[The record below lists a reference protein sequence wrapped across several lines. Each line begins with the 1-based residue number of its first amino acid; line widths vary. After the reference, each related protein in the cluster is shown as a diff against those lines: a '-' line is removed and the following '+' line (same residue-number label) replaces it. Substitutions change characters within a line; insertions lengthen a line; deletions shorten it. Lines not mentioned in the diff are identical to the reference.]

1 MTSTSVSPLL
11 SSTSS
16 PTILTLQALP
26 SNRFSLFPE
35 KRQTYGYQRSL
46 HNAST
51 MLAFANYRASP
62 TAPDIVLPCS
72 ESDTNSAVRTVQRSP
87 LHDGLFQKASRIS
100 TALRYGR
107 FVACF
112 NLYPAT
118 THDLAVNDLLWRV
131 AHDGE
136 YDPQIGNHLLQ
147 YNVMALA
154 FPTAFY
160 AFLSSVSK
168 QHLDRC
174 VLQVLAL
181 IAEGEDA
188 EGLNLMKHELE
199 PTLWQKLEHY
209 MQQTQTENRNSSEL
223 NESLESADQSY
234 RQLMIDV
241 EMLLRFCYRSPWKIE
256 VFASFVTPR
265 DMALILP
272 DLELNSKSMRNGPTV
287 NPILSGI
294 SSTNVLTDRPLVR
307 SSARRPVWGV
317 GNIRNTPSSSP
328 IFPSNS
334 VLSHKQ
340 HTLAERLSNKKLAF
354 WTQFLHWRIYRR
366 VLVQNCDIHPSVVAE
381 ALLSAIEDGS
391 VDDALRRAL
400 TVMCCAC
407 VQGNLLSSLPKEVVF
422 RYIAPYVLLAG

>member
-1 MTSTSVSPLL
+1 MQLL
-11 SSTSS
+11 SSSS
-16 PTILTLQALP
+16 PSSSSAIVTLQGLP
-26 SNRFSLFPE
+26 TSRFSLYPG
-35 KRQTYGYQRSL
+35 KRRSYGHQRSL

-51 MLAFANYRASP
+51 MLAFANYRANP
-62 TAPDIVLPCS
+62 TAPDLVLPCS
-72 ESDTNSAVRTVQRSP
+72 ESNTTSAVRTVQRLP
-87 LHDGLFQKASRIS
+87 QHDALFYKASRIS

-118 THDLAVNDLLWRV
+118 AHDLAVNDLLWRV
-131 AHDGE
+131 AHEGE
-136 YDPQIGNHLLQ
+136 YDPQIGNSLLR

-154 FPTAFY
+154 FPTPFY

-168 QHLDRC
+168 EHLDQC

-181 IAEGEDA
+181 IAEGEDS

-199 PTLWQKLEHY
+199 PTLWAKLEQY
-209 MQQTQTENRNSSEL
+209 MQQTQIVNQNDVETSEAQ
-223 NESLESADQSY
+223 EHADQTY
-234 RQLMIDV
+234 KQLMVDV

-272 DLELNSKSMRNGPTV
+272 DLELDSRCLRNGTPV
-287 NPILSGI
+287 NPTLSSI
-294 SSTNVLTDRPLVR
+294 SSSDVSTDRPLVR
-307 SSARRPVWGV
+307 SSARRPVWALGGV
-317 GNIRNTPSSSP
+317 GGIRASSP
-328 IFPSNS
+328 TLSSNCPIQ
-334 VLSHKQ
+334 KPP
-340 HTLAERLSNKKLAF
+340 LAERLSNKKLAF

-366 VLVQNCDIHPSVVAE
+366 VLVQNCGVHPTLVAE

-407 VQGNLLSSLPKEVVF
+407 VHGNLLSSLPKEVVF